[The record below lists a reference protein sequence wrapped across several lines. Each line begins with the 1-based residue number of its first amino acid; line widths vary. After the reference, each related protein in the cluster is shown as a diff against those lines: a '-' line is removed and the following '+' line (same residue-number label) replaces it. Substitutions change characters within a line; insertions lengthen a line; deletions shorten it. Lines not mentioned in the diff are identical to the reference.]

1 MRIERDA
8 PAKINLTLEVLGRRS
23 DGYHEIA
30 SVMHTLSLCD
40 TLVLEL
46 PDAPILD
53 AAQGEILISGE
64 FTGGG
69 EDSIPADPSNLIWK
83 TVEAFVQNSPRPLNH
98 SPALWQRGQG
108 GEGSGWRA
116 YLTKRIPAQAGL
128 GGGSSDAAAALKIL
142 ADWARWWKI
151 AQPNLYT
158 IASKLGADVAFFGG
172 DADGTASSVGT
183 PTVRG
188 GGSSAGTPT
197 VRASPPTPQCALA
210 TGKGEQLKPLPAL
223 LSFWWVLAKPYGVG
237 VPTAWA
243 YAQLK
248 REAVP
253 PNARPRHTERLV
265 NALREGVIKTPADLA
280 PLLHN
285 DFDEPILRAL
295 PELRVL
301 RQRLEA
307 EGALRVILCG
317 SGAAQAGLC
326 QSREEAERIA
336 AALRAEG
343 YWAVA
348 TQTNG
353 PDASQQR

>member
-1 MRIERDA
+1 MMRIERDA
-8 PAKINLTLEVLGRRS
+8 PAKINLTLEVLGRRP
-23 DGYHEIA
+23 DGYHEVA

-64 FTGGG
+64 LTGEG
-69 EDSIPADPSNLIWK
+69 EGSIPADSSNLIWK
-83 TVEAFVQNSPRPLNH
+83 AVEAFVKHSPHPPTH

-116 YLTKRIPAQAGL
+116 YLAKRIPAQAGL

-142 ADWARWWKI
+142 ADWARRWKI
-151 AQPNLYT
+151 AQPNLYI
-158 IASKLGADVAFFGG
+158 IASKLGADVAFFVGG
-172 DADGTASSVGT
+172 DADGMASS
-183 PTVRG
+183 G
-188 GGSSAGTPT
+188 GMPT
-197 VRASPPTPQCALA
+197 VRASSLIPQCALA
-210 TGKGEQLKPLPAL
+210 TGKGEQLKPLPTL
-223 LSFWWVLAKPYGVG
+223 PSFWWVLAKPHGVG
-237 VPTAWA
+237 APTAWA

-248 REAVP
+248 REAVHP
-253 PNARPRHTERLV
+253 HARPRHTERLV
-265 NALREGVIKTPADLA
+265 NALREGVLKTPADLA

-285 DFDEPILRAL
+285 DFDEPILHAL

-326 QSREEAERIA
+326 NSHEDAERIA

-348 TQTNG
+348 TQNTAPNT
-353 PDASQQR
+353 SQMR